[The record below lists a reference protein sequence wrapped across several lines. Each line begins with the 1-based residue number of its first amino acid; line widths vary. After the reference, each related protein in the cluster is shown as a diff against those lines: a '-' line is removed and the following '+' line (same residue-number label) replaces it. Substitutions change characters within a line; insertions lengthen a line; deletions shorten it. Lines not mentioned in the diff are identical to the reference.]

1 MGILDVALFTTIK
14 IFTSCV
20 SLAFQAAANWLSMEV
35 KIFSSIKSL
44 PLPPQTSLNSYDCF
58 TMILFEWVCFSRRR
72 HVVVLHRVVS
82 ILCHIFHSA
91 TQNCHLAQILQ
102 TPYYKDLIRKSG
114 SKTWLSKKRHTNI
127 LATKL
132 HAIEFTAV
140 SYYIRQFIDVFMII
154 SVLGLTSVGSSS
166 FIQSH
171 TVFLQF

>member
-20 SLAFQAAANWLSMEV
+20 SLAFQATANWLSMEV

-58 TMILFEWVCFSRRR
+58 TMIYLNEFAF